1 LNVFCPFA
9 AAQWRLHSELL
20 ISNLLDCR
28 VNRYRDWYDQKTL
41 IAVVRAGVLNK
52 SAMLASGS
60 EAVLKRLQIAQ
71 KVEELVCRVDGP
83 RKNTLKA
90 DLHAAVSAKDVN
102 AAVTC
107 LQSPGIEGVTKV
119 M

>member
-1 LNVFCPFA
+1 M
-9 AAQWRLHSELL
+9 
-20 ISNLLDCR
+20 
-28 VNRYRDWYDQKTL
+28 NRYRDCYGQIPL
-41 IAVVRAGVLNK
+41 IAAVRAGVLNK

-60 EAVLKRLQIAQ
+60 EAVLKRLQFAQ
-71 KVEELVCRVDGP
+71 KVEELVLKADGP
-83 RKNTLKA
+83 RKNMLKA
-90 DLHAAVSAKDVN
+90 DLHAAVSTKDVN